1 MLVDMI
7 ITLDKINEKKVAL
20 DLLRALCKI
29 ADTFEHYDQIAQS
42 YFKIKEHETA
52 LQYAE
57 LALKSA
63 PQHGLYSAKYNV
75 INVANHANYP
85 ERAMTLIKQL
95 EIINPGDLD
104 VRLEK
109 AFSFFL
115 LNQKDKAE
123 EILRAELENP
133 KHDEDVKTKIRFN
146 LGTYELLRDEFQSG
160 LRKFLFEGRKLEYWK
175 KPEFK
180 FERWEGD
187 PQPGRK
193 IYVRA
198 EAGIGDE
205 IINVRFMKHLRDI
218 GMDPVWFSERKD
230 MASIFNRCGFPTITS
245 EEEIDLSCN
254 PTWVHSMDLPVY
266 LNLEYPDLWYG
277 PYISASKEAI
287 KNAKSLISKD
297 KTKPKIGLRWQ
308 GNKGYD
314 QDLHRSIPL
323 EHLYNSVKHIDAE
336 FYSLQRDDGV
346 EELETF
352 EHPIVDLSTSLTDF
366 EKTLGIIESLDLVIT
381 SCTSIGHAAASM
393 GKDVVIITP
402 ISAYYTWC
410 HIAKQSPWYG
420 DNLTLLRQQRPREWH
435 EPLSELKEILD
446 ARFNH

>member
-1 MLVDMI
+1 MLVELVI
-7 ITLDKINEKKVAL
+7 LLDKIGEKKVAM
-20 DLLRALCKI
+20 DLLHALGKVSEL
-29 ADTFEHYDQIAQS
+29 FEQVDQIAQS
-42 YFKIKEHETA
+42 YFKIKEHELA
-52 LQYAE
+52 LEYAE
-57 LALKSA
+57 KALEKA
-63 PQHGLYSAKYNV
+63 PQQALYATKYNV
-75 INVANHANYP
+75 INVANHANHP

-109 AFSFFL
+109 AFAFFL

-123 EILRAELENP
+123 AILRKELENP
-133 KHDEDVKTKIRFN
+133 KHDEKIKTKIRFN

-160 LRKFLFEGRKLEYWK
+160 LRKFLFEGRKLDYWK

-180 FERWEGD
+180 FERWEGE

-205 IINVRFMKHLRDI
+205 LINVRFMKHLRDI
-218 GMDPVWFSERKD
+218 GMDPIWYSERKD
-230 MASIFNRCGFPTITS
+230 IAEIFNRCGFPTILKES
-245 EEEIDLSCN
+245 EIDLESN

-266 LNLEYPDLWYG
+266 LNLQYPDLWYG
-277 PYISASKEAI
+277 PYLSASERAVSNVQCLFPTERK
-287 KNAKSLISKD
+287 
-297 KTKPKIGLRWQ
+297 KPRIGLRWQ

-323 EHLYNSVKHIDAE
+323 QQLYESVKHIDAE

-352 EHPIVDLSTSLTDF
+352 DHNIVDLSKSLTDF
-366 EKTLGIIESLDLVIT
+366 DTTLGIIESLDLVIT
-381 SCTSIGHAAASM
+381 SCTSIGHAAASI
-393 GKDVVIITP
+393 GKDAIIITP

-410 HIAKQSPWYG
+410 HTAEKSPWYG
-420 DNLTLLRQQRPREWH
+420 DNLTLLRQQKPRVWD
-435 EPLSELKEILD
+435 EPLGQLKEILD